1 MPKTNEAAL
10 DAFVA
15 AKTDIDI
22 MLERLVAFNADHF
35 DCSPDDVHW
44 GHVGTLDQYGVR
56 LREITDK
63 AFHEGERA
71 V

>member
-1 MPKTNEAAL
+1 MPKTNVAAL

-15 AKTDIDI
+15 AKADIDI

-44 GHVGTLDQYGVR
+44 VLIAT
-56 LREITDK
+56 EN
-63 AFHEGERA
+63 
-71 V
+71 